1 LIMNSESL
9 QLQIISNTL
18 DGIKS
23 AVENNVEECCG
34 FLFGTDDVKCRRI
47 TDFITVENAAPY
59 DKERTYQI
67 SAKDYIQAENFAEQN
82 SLQLVGVYHSHPNC
96 APIPSEYD
104 RRAAQPFFS
113 YLILSVTDGTVDAVR
128 SWRLNNDDELEEEF
142 FSTENINYPVH
153 GYRNYSNTTA

>member
-1 LIMNSESL
+1 LIMNSDSL

-18 DGIKS
+18 DGIKA

-34 FLFGTDDVKCRRI
+34 FLFGTDDVPCRRI
-47 TDFITVENAAPY
+47 TQFMTVENAASD
-59 DKERTYQI
+59 DKEKTYQI
-67 SAKDYIQAENFAEQN
+67 SPNDYIKAENFAEQN
-82 SLQLVGVYHSHPNC
+82 SLQLLGVYHSHPNC
-96 APIPSEYD
+96 PPIPSEYD

-113 YLILSVTDGTVDAVR
+113 YLILALTDGTVDDIR
-128 SWRLNNDDELEEEF
+128 SWRLNNDHELEEEF